1 VDAEGNTVGE
11 PPTSNV
17 ASFWISGLCSPW
29 RSFGSRAAD
38 FLAAVRAG
46 NQDEI
51 QVALNT
57 GAGEL
62 YSLGGDAPTWEE
74 VRALAQ
80 GYESGSVPEGVQS
93 ITCAVDVQKDRLIY
107 SVRGWGWNSESW
119 TIEADQIWGETAHD
133 AVWVELGELL
143 MRDFDGKRIRIMLID
158 SGYKPGE
165 KERNPDNQIY
175 SFCRRYRGRAFPT
188 KGHDKQDR
196 PVKASK
202 IDVSHRGKIIKN
214 GMDLWHVD
222 TDYCKS
228 WVYARL
234 AWPEGEAGGFHLPV
248 DIDDDYCLQLTAEA
262 RTVNASGRVQWVRVR
277 RENHYLDVEALNVAA
292 AYILRLHRLPK
303 TGSDESATVAD
314 DAPTI
319 AAETPPPP
327 RRSPT
332 FPRARQNFTT
342 GWRR

>member
-1 VDAEGNTVGE
+1 
-11 PPTSNV
+11 
-17 ASFWISGLCSPW
+17 
-29 RSFGSRAAD
+29 
-38 FLAAVRAG
+38 
-46 NQDEI
+46 
-51 QVALNT
+51 
-57 GAGEL
+57 
-62 YSLGGDAPTWEE
+62 
-74 VRALAQ
+74 
-80 GYESGSVPEGVQS
+80 
-93 ITCAVDVQKDRLIY
+93 
-107 SVRGWGWNSESW
+107 
-119 TIEADQIWGETAHD
+119 
-133 AVWVELGELL
+133 
-143 MRDFDGKRIRIMLID
+143 MLID